1 MSHLLMFAKIAD
13 LSIKASDLT
22 HESRNFTESD
32 LFKNMGVVQ
41 YSSLW
46 PSIDVKH
53 IRRYVAIVCWICGPM
68 KSGSK
73 SM

>member
-41 YSSLW
+41 YSSL
-46 PSIDVKH
+46 
-53 IRRYVAIVCWICGPM
+53 
-68 KSGSK
+68 
-73 SM
+73 